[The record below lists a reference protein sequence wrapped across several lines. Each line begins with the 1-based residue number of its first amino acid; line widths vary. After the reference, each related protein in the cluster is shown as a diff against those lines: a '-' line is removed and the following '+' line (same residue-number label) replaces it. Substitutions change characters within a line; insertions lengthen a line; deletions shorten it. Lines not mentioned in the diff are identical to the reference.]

1 MCTANHSLNNDRN
14 ATILDKLDSNAKER
28 HEMRKMQED
37 EAARVTDITRSIEE
51 QMDKNYV
58 EMGTLIEEVRV

>member
-37 EAARVTDITRSIEE
+37 EAVRVTDITRSIEE